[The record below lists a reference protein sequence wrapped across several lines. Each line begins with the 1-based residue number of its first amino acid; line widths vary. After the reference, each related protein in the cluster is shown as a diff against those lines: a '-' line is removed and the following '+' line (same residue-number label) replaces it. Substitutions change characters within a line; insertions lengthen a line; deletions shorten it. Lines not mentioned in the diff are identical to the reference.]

1 VVCNSH
7 SAPFPT
13 HYSRQRRKYPE
24 IQIELH
30 WPSFLAG
37 LATATDAGESK
48 VALPFGGYESVGL
61 FGDLRRWL
69 DESQPP
75 DVTAVPQGGVSFG

>member
-1 VVCNSH
+1 
-7 SAPFPT
+7 
-13 HYSRQRRKYPE
+13 
-24 IQIELH
+24 
-30 WPSFLAG
+30 LAG